1 MLLRERG
8 RRADPALRSDRSRS
22 RSDRARPVSR
32 SVPAWKISRPAALTC
47 GRARFVASRHDHIPL
62 RTRPRQGEGGSHRD
76 HCRTGRW
83 AGTGSALL
91 GFVQFV
97 FGGLASPLV
106 GLSGATSGVAFGIV
120 IVVLGA
126 VANALAAFG
135 LRDRGERERIRAER
149 AAARPRR
156 LGRDQL

>member
-1 MLLRERG
+1 MG
-8 RRADPALRSDRSRS
+8 QTRRAAL
-22 RSDRARPVSR
+22 AV
-32 SVPAWKISRPAALTC
+32 
-47 GRARFVASRHDHIPL
+47 
-62 RTRPRQGEGGSHRD
+62 
-76 HCRTGRW
+76 
-83 AGTGSALL
+83 
-91 GFVQFV
+91 GFAFAQRGVQFV

-149 AAARPRR
+149 AAARSRR